1 MLSRQE
7 ELLPPSFMQI
17 VLKATYICHEVL
29 TAYLTSIELV
39 PLLKVADVPLNVIIC
54 DKNDDGNNNDQLI

>member
-1 MLSRQE
+1 
-7 ELLPPSFMQI
+7 MQI